1 MEYLVASLT
10 ALCIFAFKKHAEV
23 IDSKK
28 IGIAKKKHRRRTRHR
43 IAVIY

>member
-1 MEYLVASLT
+1 MEYLVVSLT
-10 ALCIFAFKKHAEV
+10 VLCIFAFKKHAKV

-28 IGIAKKKHRRRTRHR
+28 IGIAKKKHRRRSRHR